1 MPTPYTLL
9 SEIPKQAK
17 YDFKTI
23 ERILGITGYC
33 CIWIL
38 GYGEL
43 AQLLYKLITET
54 QQGQTNKLV
63 WSPKTQKAF
72 KTLQT
77 AHLQA
82 PTLSLPTGSK
92 FSSLLKKRLWPHS
105 LREIAAIVLL
115 MPKAHKFTNGQ
126 NLIVLTSHEWDLKL

>member
-1 MPTPYTLL
+1 M
-9 SEIPKQAK
+9 
-17 YDFKTI
+17 
-23 ERILGITGYC
+23 GITGC
-33 CIWIL
+33 CCLWIL

-82 PTLSLPTGSK
+82 PTLSLPTGSE
-92 FSSLLKKRLWPHS
+92 FSFSEKRLWPHS

>member
-1 MPTPYTLL
+1 MPNPYTLL

-82 PTLSLPTGSK
+82 PTLSLPTGSE
-92 FSSLLKKRLWPHS
+92 FSFSEKRLWPHS

>member
-1 MPTPYTLL
+1 MPNPYTLL

-92 FSSLLKKRLWPHS
+92 FSFSEKRLWPHS

>member
-1 MPTPYTLL
+1 MSNPYTLL

-82 PTLSLPTGSK
+82 PTLSLPTGSE
-92 FSSLLKKRLWPHS
+92 FSFSEKRLWPHS